1 MGTWLALLIAVPLV
15 GWLAAIAIGA
25 PHRERRRLAEL
36 RRGAEARGW
45 TYTDD
50 ASRLRPRPPRLREW
64 QRRVRFREG
73 FAGTYHDLPFCVAHV
88 THESPAAHGSH
99 VTPGSGAAEGGS
111 RRTHATICWTR
122 LPFPLNEVRIVP
134 VELLDE
140 RRRQVGGTVHHTG
153 HAAFDARFAILTDDE
168 LLGRMVVGPRARTLL
183 MSMQVPWS
191 VTLQG
196 VNIVAERL
204 DRVPQ
209 STEDALNGV
218 AILASVAH
226 ALTGGPRP

>member
-1 MGTWLALLIAVPLV
+1 MGTWLALLVTVPLV
-15 GWLAAIAIGA
+15 GWLAAVVIGT
-25 PHRERRRLAEL
+25 PRRERRRLAEL

-50 ASRLRPRPPRLREW
+50 ASRLRPQPPLLREW
-64 QRRVRFREG
+64 HRRVRFREG
-73 FAGTYHDLPFCVAHV
+73 FSGSHHGQGFCVAHV
-88 THESPAAHGSH
+88 THE
-99 VTPGSGAAEGGS
+99 AEGPEGGT

-134 VELLDE
+134 VELLEE
-140 RRRQVGGTVHHTG
+140 RRRQLGGAVHQTG

-168 LLGRMVVGPRARTLL
+168 LLGRMAVGPQVRTLL
-183 MSMQVPWS
+183 TSMQVPWS

-196 VNIVAERL
+196 ITIVAERL

-218 AILASVAH
+218 AIAEAVAH
-226 ALTGGPRP
+226 ALTGRPRR